1 MIKLIIFDF
10 DDTLIDNKILDFQSF
25 KQISIKLDG
34 YVPNIT
40 EITKLR
46 EKNFLAR
53 TIIKWLFKKSRRK
66 YNTKKFWEER
76 VKFLESK
83 NSLKYISLRPY
94 SKILLRK
101 LKKHNI
107 TIVICTLRKNKKN
120 LELFLDKETIKPF
133 IDSIFNLKDKTI
145 ETRNLSN
152 AIKIKQELFNLIM
165 KSYNFNSNEIL
176 SIGDSYADY
185 EAARRNKIYHI
196 ILKTNNNLSKNSKT
210 NIFTFKELNSKFES
224 IINLNFITKK
234 NK

>member
-1 MIKLIIFDF
+1 MIKLIILDF

-46 EKNFLAR
+46 KKNFLAR
-53 TIIKWLFKKSRRK
+53 TIIRWLFKKSKRK

-107 TIVICTLRKNKKN
+107 TIVISTLRKNKKN

-185 EAARRNKIYHI
+185 EVARRNKINHI

-210 NIFTFKELNSKFES
+210 NIFTFKELNSIFES

>member
-46 EKNFLAR
+46 EKNFSAR

>member
-25 KQISIKLDG
+25 KQISIKFDC
-34 YVPNIT
+34 YVPKIT

-53 TIIKWLFKKSRRK
+53 AIIRWLLKKSKRR
-66 YNTKKFWEER
+66 YNSKKFWEER
-76 VKFLESK
+76 KKFLESK
-83 NSLKYISLRPY
+83 NSQKYISLRPY

-101 LKKHNI
+101 LTKQNI
-107 TIVICTLRKNKKN
+107 TIVISTLRKNKKN
-120 LELFLDKETIKPF
+120 LELFLDKENIKPYV
-133 IDSIFNLKDKTI
+133 DSIFNLKDKTI
-145 ETRNLSN
+145 ESRKLSN
-152 AIKIKQELFNLIM
+152 AIKIKHELFNIIM
-165 KSYNFNSNEIL
+165 KSYNFNPNEIL

-185 EAARRNKIYHI
+185 EAARRNKINHI
-196 ILKTNNNLSKNSKT
+196 ILKTNNNFSKQSKN

-224 IINLNFITKK
+224 IISLNFITKK